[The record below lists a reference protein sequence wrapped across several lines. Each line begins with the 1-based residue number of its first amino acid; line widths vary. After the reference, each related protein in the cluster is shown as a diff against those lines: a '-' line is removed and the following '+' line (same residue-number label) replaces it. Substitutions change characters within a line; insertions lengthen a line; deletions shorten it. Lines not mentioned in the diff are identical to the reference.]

1 MRRKIAQYLASKNFI
16 KIIMETPADLSEF
29 RERPTPRLIT
39 GLGLMILSFIL
50 GWPAIFAF
58 SALAVWFGEPLLAAV
73 GGLFYFLSYGVFIVG
88 AWLSRAPHYMGIL
101 MRYSMQRLLNT
112 LFFAAKENERC

>member
-1 MRRKIAQYLASKNFI
+1 MRKKIAQHLASKKFI

-58 SALAVWFGEPLLAAV
+58 SALAVWFREPLLAAV

-88 AWLSRAPHYMGIL
+88 AWLSRAPHYMGLL
-101 MRYSMQRLLNT
+101 MRYSMQRILNI
-112 LFFAAKENERC
+112 LFFASKEN